1 MKRRLPKVSTLFG
14 VMAFAVA
21 VIGPPLRIF
30 SDHSPFTVSNIHFA
44 VVSSDRF
51 HVTATVTVSK
61 GVDRPICHSQAMR
74 KDSAFLGDDVGA
86 IGPKLKA
93 GQTWQ
98 LTSDLAVLNKDAAT
112 VDHIKIDCID
122 Y

>member
-14 VMAFAVA
+14 VMAVAVA
-21 VIGPPLRIF
+21 TIGPPLRVF

-44 VVSSDRF
+44 AIGSDRL

-61 GVDRPICHSQAMR
+61 GVDGPICHSQAIR

-98 LTSDLAVLNKDAAT
+98 LASDLTVLNKDAAT